1 MTFPSGLRALNHR
14 NFRRFFIGQAV
25 SLVGTWMQ
33 SVAQSWLVLQLTD
46 SAFKLGLIGTL
57 QFAPVLAFAV
67 LAGALADRLPKRRLI
82 LGTQTLLAT
91 QALALAALVW
101 SGHVRFWHVG
111 LLALVL
117 GFANALD
124 MPARQSFV
132 ADLVVKADVVSAVAL
147 NSAAFNAARIVG
159 PAVAGLLIARVG
171 VAPAFLLN
179 GLSFL
184 VVIGALLATNV
195 EGRSRRAAPTTIFE
209 EIREGLAYARHTP
222 RIRFILSVLLVVSL
236 CVFNF
241 SVLVPLLAR
250 NVLHQGAAGFGFL
263 MAAIGV
269 GAVAGALTLGMLGRR
284 PRLRVIV
291 GAGAL
296 ACAAFLGVAFV
307 RDFGVALAVLFVVG
321 FAAIITAAGCNTTL
335 QVSAPDALRGRV
347 MSLYI
352 LIFSG
357 SFPVG
362 AFLMGAISERWGVS
376 TAFFV
381 GGATGLLGLAVITI
395 SSRSRR

>member
-132 ADLVVKADVVSAVAL
+132 ADLVVKADMVSAVAL

>member
-1 MTFPSGLRALNHR
+1 
-14 NFRRFFIGQAV
+14 
-25 SLVGTWMQ
+25 
-33 SVAQSWLVLQLTD
+33 
-46 SAFKLGLIGTL
+46 
-57 QFAPVLAFAV
+57 
-67 LAGALADRLPKRRLI
+67 
-82 LGTQTLLAT
+82 
-91 QALALAALVW
+91 VW

-132 ADLVVKADVVSAVAL
+132 ADLVVKADMVSAVAL

>member
-46 SAFKLGLIGTL
+46 SAFKLGLIGAL

-67 LAGALADRLPKRRLI
+67 LAGALADRLPKRRVL

-91 QALALAALVW
+91 QALTLAALVW

-132 ADLVVKADVVSAVAL
+132 ADLVVKEDVVNAVAL

-171 VAPAFLLN
+171 VAPAFVVN

-184 VVIGALLATNV
+184 VVIAALLATNV
-195 EGRSRRAAPTTIFE
+195 QGHSRRAGPTTILE

-236 CVFNF
+236 SVFNF

-250 NVLHQGAAGFGFL
+250 NVLHQGAEGFGFL
-263 MAAIGV
+263 MAAIGL

-307 RDFGVALAVLFVVG
+307 RDFALALAVLFVVG
-321 FAAIITAAGCNTTL
+321 FAAIIAAAGCNTTL
-335 QVSAPDALRGRV
+335 QVIAPDALRGRV
-347 MSLYI
+347 MSLYV
-352 LIFSG
+352 LIFGG

-381 GGATGLLGLAVITI
+381 GGATGLLGLAVIMI
-395 SSRSRR
+395 AWRARR